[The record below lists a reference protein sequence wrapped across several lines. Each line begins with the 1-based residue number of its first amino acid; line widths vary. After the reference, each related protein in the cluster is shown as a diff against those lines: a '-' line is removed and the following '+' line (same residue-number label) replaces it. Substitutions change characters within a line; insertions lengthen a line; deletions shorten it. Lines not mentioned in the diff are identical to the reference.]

1 MGQRPA
7 PKTRTRDRCHHRSL
21 KMIVRCLVCRR
32 IPSNAVCHM
41 HIHECSVMSVCTRE
55 HCLQYPRAPRSI
67 AEPRDVVR
75 SANCLIAMV
84 CLSQF
89 LGWSR
94 CAHTMYACFTIRKY
108 SLGSNRH
115 SRTVCRAQSCRPI
128 VIIIRFVHAFSLC
141 FDWFLPARALH
152 LYRSRVRPGGVRS
165 VFCRYLF
172 VFPGRHRSRFRS
184 RSFRCRVVYVFIV
197 DSIVSFG
204 SRSVSS
210 PLSSQ
215 YFHISGR
222 SRFSFDF
229 EYPSPDHTLDLSR
242 YRFVHIPITHSHRP
256 SPTDVYIQQQLV
268 SAHSSY

>member
-1 MGQRPA
+1 MGVRGLA
-7 PKTRTRDRCHHRSL
+7 YRC
-21 KMIVRCLVCRR
+21 

-41 HIHECSVMSVCTRE
+41 HIHECSAMSVCTRK

-89 LGWSR
+89 LEWSR

-108 SLGSNRH
+108 SLESNRH
-115 SRTVCRAQSCRPI
+115 RRTVCRAQSCRPI

-165 VFCRYLF
+165 VFCRSLF
-172 VFPGRHRSRFRS
+172 RHRS
-184 RSFRCRVVYVFIV
+184 
-197 DSIVSFG
+197 
-204 SRSVSS
+204 
-210 PLSSQ
+210 LSL
-215 YFHISGR
+215 
-222 SRFSFDF
+222 SRFHLLFLIRF
-229 EYPSPDHTLDLSR
+229 EFPFLCPFTVHVCVMFSMLVMFPYPFRRRP
-242 YRFVHIPITHSHRP
+242 FV
-256 SPTDVYIQQQLV
+256 VC
-268 SAHSSY
+268 